1 MYQYIS
7 PQRAKL
13 CRINSFVPGNGGKL
27 NSDLLDWKKSSV
39 LKRRKSAVLGSA
51 GLIGLPA
58 TPNSHAATAVSTV
71 AALLAVAAA
80 EGDNAKA
87 LLSLILLLLLRRRS
101 RPGAAPPDCDRE
113 RRQSVRR
120 HLSRCLSLPFQDIH
134 GNEPDRSQALIW
146 GTTRVEKVNNVRN
159 SRKYISQVVA
169 MASVNCLPLGSPRL
183 MSELSRFASLPGSI
197 M

>member
-80 EGDNAKA
+80 AAEGDNAKA

-101 RPGAAPPDCDRE
+101 RPGSAPPDRPTATARGDSQSGVTSVGVSLSPSKIFME
-113 RRQSVRR
+113 MNPIGHKFSLGVPRR
-120 HLSRCLSLPFQDIH
+120 
-134 GNEPDRSQALIW
+134 
-146 GTTRVEKVNNVRN
+146 
-159 SRKYISQVVA
+159 
-169 MASVNCLPLGSPRL
+169 
-183 MSELSRFASLPGSI
+183 
-197 M
+197 

>member
-58 TPNSHAATAVSTV
+58 TPNSHAAIAPVSTV
-71 AALLAVAAA
+71 AALLAVAAAAA

-87 LLSLILLLLLRRRS
+87 LLSLILLLLRRRS
-101 RPGAAPPDCDRE
+101 RPGAAPPD
-113 RRQSVRR
+113 RQTATARGDSQSGVTSVGVS
-120 HLSRCLSLPFQDIH
+120 LSPSKIFMEMNPIGHKL
-134 GNEPDRSQALIW
+134 
-146 GTTRVEKVNNVRN
+146 
-159 SRKYISQVVA
+159 
-169 MASVNCLPLGSPRL
+169 
-183 MSELSRFASLPGSI
+183 
-197 M
+197 

>member
-58 TPNSHAATAVSTV
+58 TPNSHAAIAPVSTV
-71 AALLAVAAA
+71 AALLAVAAAAA

-101 RPGAAPPDCDRE
+101 RPGAAPPDRLRPRE
-113 RRQSVRR
+113 ATVSPASPQSVS
-120 HLSRCLSLPFQDIH
+120 LSPLP
-134 GNEPDRSQALIW
+134 RYSW
-146 GTTRVEKVNNVRN
+146 K
-159 SRKYISQVVA
+159 
-169 MASVNCLPLGSPRL
+169 
-183 MSELSRFASLPGSI
+183 
-197 M
+197 